1 MLALNETIHKAYL
14 LKGDLRMF
22 WEQDSKQE
30 AQRFIETWL
39 RQARSVENDRLD
51 KMANMIENHLEPI
64 LNHYDYPISTR
75 PLEGINNK
83 IKVLK
88 SAAYGFR
95 DMEYFKLRI
104 LFIRE
109 ARVTLVGP

>member
-1 MLALNETIHKAYL
+1 
-14 LKGDLRMF
+14 
-22 WEQDSKQE
+22 
-30 AQRFIETWL
+30 
-39 RQARSVENDRLD
+39 
-51 KMANMIENHLEPI
+51 MANMIENHLEGI
-64 LNHYDYPISTR
+64 LNYYDYPISTG

-88 SAAYGFR
+88 RAAYGFR

-109 ARVTLVGP
+109 ASFTLVGA

>member
-1 MLALNETIHKAYL
+1 MKNLH
-14 LKGDLRMF
+14 
-22 WEQDSKQE
+22 
-30 AQRFIETWL
+30 
-39 RQARSVENDRLD
+39 LD
-51 KMANMIENHLEPI
+51 KMANMIEKHIEQI
-64 LNHYDYPISTR
+64 LNHYDYPISTG

-88 SAAYGFR
+88 RAAYGFR

>member
-1 MLALNETIHKAYL
+1 MR
-14 LKGDLRMF
+14 G
-22 WEQDSKQE
+22 
-30 AQRFIETWL
+30 
-39 RQARSVENDRLD
+39 RQALHRNLDNEARSMEDPYLN
-51 KMANMIENHLEPI
+51 KMANMIENHMDQI
-64 LNHYDYPISTR
+64 LNQYDYPISTG

-88 SAAYGFR
+88 RAAYGFR

-109 ARVTLVGP
+109 PRVTLVGP